1 MIVDLLY
8 TGFVFTR
15 LRPPVY
21 DSWQTLD
28 NWNISENQFF
38 FNSTYI
44 GNSNIPEICH
54 KYVTVVMFLVFLVV
68 YIIV

>member
-38 FNSTYI
+38 LTVPISE
-44 GNSNIPEICH
+44 IPTFQKFAIN
-54 KYVTVVMFLVFLVV
+54 M
-68 YIIV
+68 